1 MEASKVYYT
10 SFKTSGSRKFVAEAA
25 SPLYYSWNEKY

>member
-10 SFKTSGSRKFVAEAA
+10 SLKPAAQRKFVAEAA

>member
-10 SFKTSGSRKFVAEAA
+10 SFKTSGSENLLQKLRL
-25 SPLYYSWNEKY
+25 PLYYSWNEKY